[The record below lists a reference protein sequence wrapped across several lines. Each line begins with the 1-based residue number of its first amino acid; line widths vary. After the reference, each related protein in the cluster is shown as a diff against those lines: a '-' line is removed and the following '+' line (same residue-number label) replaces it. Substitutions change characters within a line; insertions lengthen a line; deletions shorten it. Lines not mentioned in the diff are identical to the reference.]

1 MQPLRGFDRRSSP
14 PSDPADNMP
23 EDAAQQRRGGIHGAL
38 WALGWLLVAAMA
50 AFQVY
55 DVLRRRDIVLET
67 AEHRLSSVARALSE
81 QTAASVQV
89 VDAVVRE
96 TVDDVQSSVP
106 AHGNLLRTGL
116 LEHLRSRLRATPQI
130 RNLLVLGPTGAPIA
144 SGTAAPVEPDET
156 GRRYVAAMGRDTSSN
171 PNISSI
177 FRLANDGSWT
187 IALTRRIEG
196 PRHEFLGV
204 SVAYIDLDYFR
215 RSYAGIE
222 LGPGSIVRLFH
233 RDGTLLATYPGN
245 ASAIGRSFAEQ
256 PLFKQLSTT
265 SEGASQVSNALV
277 DGAESIRAAKVVDG
291 LPLVVSVVVERA
303 AIMQPW
309 NIQASHSAVRTTLLC
324 VSVLLLM
331 WLVLRQLRRRE
342 RAEARL
348 RVQKALLDELI
359 ESAPEAIVML
369 DLQEHVTRVNREFTR
384 MFGYGASEAEGRT
397 LDELIVPE
405 DLAQEAAR
413 LTQAVS
419 QGQHPTTETERRRK
433 DGERLPVSV
442 LGAPILTATRQ
453 IASYVIYRDLSEHKL
468 AEAER
473 GKLESRLRQAEKLEA
488 IGTMAGGIAHDFNNV
503 LGAILGYGDMALNA
517 PPEGGALK
525 RYLGNLMAAAHRAK
539 ALVDQI
545 LNYSRSTRGKRG
557 VVGVHAVVE
566 ETLDLVRASLPA
578 DVELRTRLGAAMST
592 LIGDATQVHQLV
604 MNLCTNAI
612 HAMRSGGT
620 LGVTLD
626 TVDTAVDRAVSHG
639 LLPAGRYVHLS
650 VQDNGCGMEPA
661 VVERIFEPFFTTR
674 DVGSGIG
681 LGLALVQGIVTEL
694 GGAID
699 VMSVPGKGSTFDIY
713 LPRSDATVLEKASAE
728 DALPRGDGERI
739 LLVEDEKAIMLL
751 AEEMLAAL
759 GYEPAGFMR
768 PADALTELRADPA
781 RFDAAVIDQLMPG
794 MTGTELARHLREIR
808 RDIPI
813 VLVSG
818 YTGPLLTQEALSAG
832 IDQILTK
839 PLEFRQLANAM
850 AQLLAR
856 APVR

>member
-1 MQPLRGFDRRSSP
+1 MRSFDRRFSP
-14 PSDPADNMP
+14 LSHPADNIP
-23 EDAAQQRRGGIHGAL
+23 EDAAQQRRGGVHSAL

-67 AEHRLSSVARALSE
+67 AEDRLSSVARALSA
-81 QTAASVQV
+81 QTAVSVQV
-89 VDAVVRE
+89 ADTVVRE
-96 TVDDVQSSVP
+96 TVDDVQSSALVR
-106 AHGNLLRTGL
+106 GNALQTELP
-116 LEHLRSRLRATPQI
+116 EHLRNRLRATPQI
-130 RNLLVLGPTGAPIA
+130 RNLLVLGPTGALVGRAAGAPI
-144 SGTAAPVEPDET
+144 EPDLT
-156 GRRYVAAMGRDTSSN
+156 GRGYVTAHRHGTSSSLSLS
-171 PNISSI
+171 PA
-177 FRLANDGSWT
+177 FRLPGDGGWT
-187 IALTRRIEG
+187 IALTRRING
-196 PRHEFLGV
+196 PKQEFLGV
-204 SVAYIDLDYFR
+204 SVAYLDLDYFR
-215 RSYAGIE
+215 RSYAEVE
-222 LGPGSIVRLFH
+222 LGQGGIVRLFH
-233 RDGTLLATYPGN
+233 RDGTLLAAYPG
-245 ASAIGRSFAEQ
+245 SAADIGRSFADQ
-256 PLFKQLSTT
+256 PLFRQLSMTT
-265 SEGASQVSNALV
+265 EGAPQVSNASI
-277 DGAESIRAAKVVDG
+277 DGAQSIRAAQIVDG
-291 LPLVVSVVVERA
+291 LPLVVSVAVDRA
-303 AIMQPW
+303 AIMKPW
-309 NIQASHSAVRTTLLC
+309 NIQASHSAFRTTLLC

-342 RAEARL
+342 LAEARL

-359 ESAPEAIVML
+359 ESAPEAIVTL
-369 DLQEHVTRVNREFTR
+369 DLQERVTRVNREFTR
-384 MFGYGASEAEGRT
+384 MFGYGATEAEGRT

-419 QGQHPTTETERRRK
+419 RGHHTATETERRRK

-442 LGAPILTATRQ
+442 LGAPILTATGR
-453 IASYVIYRDLSEHKL
+453 IASYAIYRDLSEHKL

-473 GKLESRLRQAEKLEA
+473 AKLESRLRQAEKLEA

-525 RYLGNLMAAAHRAK
+525 RYLGNVMTAAHRAK

-578 DVELRTRLGAAMST
+578 DVELHPRLGARKST
-592 LIGDATQVHQLV
+592 VIGDATQLHQLV

-620 LGVTLD
+620 LDVTLD
-626 TVDTAVDRAVSHG
+626 TADTSADRAVSHG
-639 LLPAGRYVHLS
+639 LLPAGRYVRLS
-650 VQDNGCGMEPA
+650 VQDNGCGMAPA

-699 VMSVPGKGSTFDIY
+699 VASESGKGSTFDIY
-713 LPRSDATVLEKASAE
+713 LPRSDAPVLEKADAE
-728 DALPRGDGERI
+728 VTLPRGNGERI

-751 AEEMLAAL
+751 VEEMLAAL
-759 GYEPAGFMR
+759 GYEPAGFTR
-768 PADALTELRADPA
+768 PADALAELRADPA
-781 RFDAAVIDQLMPG
+781 RFDAAVIDHLMPG
-794 MTGTELARHLREIR
+794 MTGTELARHLRETR

-832 IDQILTK
+832 IDHILTK
-839 PLEFRQLANAM
+839 PLDLRQLADAM
-850 AQLLAR
+850 ARVCER
-856 APVR
+856 ASVS